1 MVFLML
7 SLVEPEPFITL
18 NSNHEKQNSFS
29 IESLQC
35 TCFTVDIISIK
46 SCKMLH
52 VENNLANCK
61 PNLEI
66 FTNILFYGKHLKYQY
81 FSFACMLSCFFLI

>member
-52 VENNLANCK
+52 VENNLANQ
-61 PNLEI
+61 I
-66 FTNILFYGKHLKYQY
+66 LKYLRTFY
-81 FSFACMLSCFFLI
+81 STENT